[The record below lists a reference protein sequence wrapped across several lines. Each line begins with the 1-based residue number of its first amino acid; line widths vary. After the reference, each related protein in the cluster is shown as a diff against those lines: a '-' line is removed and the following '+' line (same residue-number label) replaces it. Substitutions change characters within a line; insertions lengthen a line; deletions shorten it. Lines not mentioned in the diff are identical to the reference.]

1 MSLTIQQLKAL
12 ITADDRDYQRGMQ
25 RVERTGRETAQ
36 KVKRSFEGM
45 TIKAPSMSGGGML
58 GSVLGLAGGNLV
70 SGAIIGGLK
79 ALAGPLVEAAQAGID
94 YNKQLENARI
104 SFETLI
110 GSADGARKHIA
121 DLQRFAAT
129 TPFEF
134 TGLVRSSQ
142 LLQGMGFE
150 SRQVIPM
157 LTGVGNA
164 LSAMGRSGTEDV
176 NRVALALG
184 QMSIKGKV
192 SAEEMNQLAE
202 AGLPAWDLL
211 AKAIG
216 KTVAETQKLAE
227 RGQLK
232 GREAAL
238 AIAQQANLKFG
249 GQMDRMSQTL
259 SGLESNFNDNLMAR
273 LGDAAKSGFE
283 GLKSAYKSGGEALG
297 GEAAKGIAAGISQK
311 LDAPFKFLAEEIGLI
326 SQGKFGEAGQ
336 NAVDALINGM
346 KGAIADGMVRFDQ
359 GVLKPLEDRLYA
371 KIDEII
377 NGLGAKLDSL
387 WKDNVPAPVQQGVQN
402 FVEGAKRN
410 VQEIKELHEALKSGS
425 VPKETTG
432 VAGWAA
438 DQALKSGAFGP
449 GAQIVGGLGITEWF
463 GKSGFVQWLY
473 KRNSEGTRLS
483 ERDQLMLSGQDLFQQ
498 GGRRRNLTD
507 VLREEEQKLKP
518 ADPRANERVNL
529 LPDVTAP
536 GDIIRVITETNESLK
551 QIPPAVNTLTET
563 FRFWTQTAG
572 QGDGAQARPF
582 GDVANIVGSLDPVAE
597 GLRTIGSAADLI
609 PPKLLPLPPALTQT
623 GEAVDQFGQKILG
636 FKEIVKRASA
646 EEIGQKFG
654 QDFGQSFDN
663 ALGELLVNP
672 SNWRDT
678 LSSFANSF
686 FSDLQSAMLQHLT
699 GKSSIGA
706 ILGDIVGSFLSGL
719 LGGGAKAGGRASGGP
734 VYAGKAYVWNEPGA
748 QGELFVP
755 ASNGY
760 ILSRRQAE
768 QAVAAGVAAQ
778 GGARGFSIGT
788 LNINVPIHAPGGNVP
803 AQTRRQIATEVAAE
817 IQHVMRRN
825 S

>member
-25 RVERTGRETAQ
+25 RIERKGRETAQ
-36 KVKRSFEGM
+36 NVRRSFEGM
-45 TIKAPSMSGGGML
+45 TIKAPSVSGGGGLLGSML
-58 GSVLGLAGGNLV
+58 GVAGGNLV
-70 SGAIIGGLK
+70 TGALLGGVK
-79 ALAGPLVEAAQAGID
+79 MLAGPLMDAAQAGID
-94 YNKQLENARI
+94 YNRQLENASV
-104 SFETLI
+104 SFKTLI

-150 SRQVIPM
+150 SRQVIPL

-164 LSAMGRSGTEDV
+164 LSAMGRNGAEDV
-176 NRVALALG
+176 NRVATALG

-216 KTVAETQKLAE
+216 KSVAETQKLAE
-227 RGQLK
+227 RGMLK
-232 GREAAL
+232 GRESAI
-238 AIAQQANLKFG
+238 AIAQQANLKFK
-249 GQMDRMSQTL
+249 GQMDEMSNTYDGRL
-259 SGLESNFNDNLMAR
+259 SNFNDNMMAR
-273 LGDAAKSGFE
+273 LGDATMSGFE
-283 GLKSAYKSGGEALG
+283 SLKSAYKSGGEALG

-311 LDAPFKFLAEEIGLI
+311 LEAPFKFLADEIGLV

-377 NGLGAKLDSL
+377 AGLGAKLDSF
-387 WKDNVPAPVQQGVQN
+387 WRENVPAPVQSIVGDAMKGVRDVQQLG
-402 FVEGAKRN
+402 EGLKKGEVPPSAI
-410 VQEIKELHEALKSGS
+410 QEGS
-425 VPKETTG
+425 RA
-432 VAGWAA
+432 AG
-438 DQALKSGAFGP
+438 DVMRSGALGP
-449 GAQIVGGLGITEWF
+449 GAQVFGGLGGEKLLEWLF
-463 GKSGFVQWLY
+463 NKLNGPK
-473 KRNSEGTRLS
+473 LS
-483 ERDQLMLSGQDLFQQ
+483 ERDLPMTSGRELFQQ
-498 GGRRRNLTD
+498 GGRRQRNLTD
-507 VLREEEQKLKP
+507 VLREEERKLQP
-518 ADPRANERVNL
+518 VDPRANERVNL

-536 GDIIRVITETNESLK
+536 GDIIRVVSEATESVK
-551 QIPPAVNTLTET
+551 QIPPAVNSLNET
-563 FRFWTQTAG
+563 FKFWTQTVG

-582 GDVANIVGSLDPVAE
+582 GEVTNVVGSLGEVAVE
-597 GLRTIGSAADLI
+597 LTSVGSAADLL
-609 PPKLLPLPPALTQT
+609 PPKLLPLPPALAQS

-636 FKEIVKRASA
+636 FKDIIKKSSP

-706 ILGDIVGSFLSGL
+706 ILGDIVGSFLGGL
-719 LGGGAKAGGRASGGP
+719 LGGGAKAGGRASGGS
-734 VYAGKAYVWNEPGA
+734 VYAGKAYIWNEPGA

-768 QAVAAGVAAQ
+768 QAVAAGVAGQ
-778 GGARGFSIGT
+778 GGARGINVGSI
-788 LNINVPIHAPGGNVP
+788 NINVPIHAPGGSVP

-817 IQHVMRRN
+817 IRHVMGRN
-825 S
+825 F